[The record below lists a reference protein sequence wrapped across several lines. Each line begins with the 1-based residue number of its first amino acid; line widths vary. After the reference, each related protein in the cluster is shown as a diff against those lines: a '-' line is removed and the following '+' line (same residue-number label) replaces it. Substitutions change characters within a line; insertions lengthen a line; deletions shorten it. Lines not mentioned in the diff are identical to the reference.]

1 MKKLISLYSFFIGVS
16 VMFLASPSA
25 FADCGYDLTTPIFNY
40 AVGDTNPTTPGTV
53 SIERTKD
60 NGTPCSNY
68 FLAFT
73 KGWAGNYNRR
83 ATNLLNGD
91 LIYYNVYKNNN
102 STGILKEP
110 SDITSTNETLYG
122 PILKNQTQ
130 TLTYYFTLAP
140 LAAGSPPRAGSYIDI
155 IQVQAYSGFYTNI
168 NGYEGYRD
176 LYVYINVA
184 KFTSLSL
191 VDTGSPYDPA
201 LTSKTLDFG
210 VLEENEQLGFDVR
223 IVSNAG
229 YILKVSSANNGILQR
244 TDGTGLLSQIGYD
257 FYAGNVKKTLTSSA
271 SSPVTIASA
280 TGRTPSGG
288 AQIPIKIIINSV
300 ENKDPGTYQDY
311 ITLTVISND

>member
-1 MKKLISLYSFFIGVS
+1 MKNIAL
-16 VMFLASPSA
+16 FLCLMSMAQA
-25 FADCGYDLTTPIFNY
+25 FADCGYNLTTPVFNY
-40 AVGDTNPTTPGTV
+40 SVTDTNATASGTV

-83 ATNLLNGD
+83 GTNLLNGD
-91 LIYYNVYKNNN
+91 LIYYNLYKNNN

-110 SDITSTNETLYG
+110 SDITSPSETFFG
-122 PILKNQTQ
+122 PISKNQTVTQ
-130 TLTYYFTLAP
+130 TYYFTLAP
-140 LAAGSPPRAGSYIDI
+140 ISAGTPPRSGTYIDVV
-155 IQVQAYSGFYTNI
+155 QVQAYSGFYTNI

-191 VDTGSPYDPA
+191 VDKGGAYDPSI
-201 LTSKTLDFG
+201 TSKTLDFG
-210 VLEENEQLGFDVR
+210 ILEADEQLDFDVR

-229 YILKVSSANNGILQR
+229 YVLKVSSSNNGVLVR
-244 TDGTGLLSQIGYD
+244 SGGSGTSSQIDYD
-257 FYAGNVKKTLTSSA
+257 FYANAVKRTLTSSA
-271 SSPVTIASA
+271 SSPVVIASA

-288 AQIPIKIIINSV
+288 AQVPIRVVIKDV

-311 ITLTVISND
+311 LTLTVISND